1 MPRKSKRAE
10 ILRAAY
16 AIVAGPGGI
25 EAVTYDR
32 LAAETDLSKSGLLY
46 HFPSRHELLVGLHEY
61 TAGLWED
68 KVRARAGGD
77 AADLAPR
84 TGHARRHADNYLVS
98 RAVGLLA
105 ARERYAFDPTDG
117 SPLTWGESGIVA
129 RGASGT
135 PIFPRIDPC
144 VIGVVEHAAGDRI
157 LLGENRRR
165 PGFFTCIAGYMD
177 VGESAEDAFAREV
190 LEETGRR
197 VTDIAYVGSQPWAL
211 SGSLM
216 LGFRARTADE
226 TQVGDTDGEL
236 SQIIW
241 ATREDL
247 GRLTLAPEGSI
258 ARQLIERWAAGEI

>member
-1 MPRKSKRAE
+1 MLLLIDATSHLPLTAE
-10 ILRAAY
+10 GAPLLFPELPA
-16 AIVAGPGGI
+16 GI
-25 EAVTYDR
+25 EVTTRVQITPEVTAAR
-32 LAAETDLSKSGLLY
+32 LRSAS
-46 HFPSRHELLVGLHEY
+46 
-61 TAGLWED
+61 
-68 KVRARAGGD
+68 

-84 TGHARRHADNYLVS
+84 TGHARNHADNYLVS

-190 LEETGRR
+190 MEETGRR

-236 SQIIW
+236 SQVIW

-247 GRLTLAPEGSI
+247 GELTLAPEGSI